1 MVQLAAAEV
10 GALDA
15 LVRAMRVH
23 PANEGQH
30 RLAGGGRGRKKL
42 ALRVGCRPAA
52 ARAKA
57 AFPASKTVLQV
68 VDMAMKLI

>member
-1 MVQLAAAEV
+1 VVQLAAAEV